1 MFRPAFRTLVPLAV
15 FCTVPAP
22 STAATSA
29 DLAALI
35 DRAASASEATVLLVP
50 PMTLY
55 RSNVTE
61 NRLES
66 VACRYATAD
75 PAAVR
80 ALVALFR
87 NADVSV
93 DRVYQ
98 SLDLREGVYLTMGDG
113 SLLKFFLQDNFGG
126 TLPVRGLAETSSS
139 GTVQSMTITAKRT
152 LAADLRAWA
161 AKFAAGGDGGCDR
174 VVQAPRVDPI
184 ETRP

>member
-1 MFRPAFRTLVPLAV
+1 MVVLAAV
-15 FCTVPAP
+15 CTVPAA
-22 STAATSA
+22 SAAATSA
-29 DLAALI
+29 DLSSLI

-50 PMTLY
+50 PMTVY

-66 VACRYATAD
+66 VACRYATSD
-75 PAAVR
+75 PTAVR
-80 ALVALFR
+80 ALVGLFR

-98 SLDLREGVYLTMGDG
+98 TLDLREGVYLTMADG

-126 TLPVRGLAETSSS
+126 TLPVKGLAETSAS

-152 LAADLRAWA
+152 LAMDLRAWA
-161 AKFAAGGDGGCDR
+161 TKFAGGGDACDR
-174 VVQAPRVDPI
+174 VSRIPAHADPVEVVQ
-184 ETRP
+184 